1 MGSHI
6 ELLNPY
12 KPLFK
17 KPKNRYFLITGSRG
31 SAKSFHVAYFLIW
44 LTYEPGH
51 VILYTRYTMV
61 ASHISI
67 IPEFLEKMDLLN
79 SRSNFEVTK
88 TEIIN
93 KKTGSKILFRGIKT
107 SSGNQTAS
115 LKSIQGVTTYVQEEA
130 EELVE
135 ENIFDTIDLSIR
147 HKTLDNRVII
157 VMNPSTR
164 DHFIYKRFIANEDNN
179 CVHIHTTYLDNIKN
193 LSDSFIEQAERT
205 KKVNFARYEHI
216 FLGTWADVSEGLL
229 WNHDIISSN
238 RVNFAP
244 ILVRKIVAIDPAIS
258 ATAKSDE
265 TGIVVLGV
273 CSKGDVYVLEDVS
286 GVYSPNEW
294 AQVAKDCAVAHNCD
308 CYVAESN
315 QGGDMVSSNL
325 KSVDPLRRV
334 KLVRAT
340 RGKHTRAEPVYG
352 MYEQGRVKHV
362 GYFSKLESQMVS
374 WNPTDQTKSPDRVDA
389 LVWGVTDLILS
400 NNAIGTSSS
409 GKKPRHEPRR
419 L

>member
-1 MGSHI
+1 MV
-6 ELLNPY
+6 
-12 KPLFK
+12 
-17 KPKNRYFLITGSRG
+17 
-31 SAKSFHVAYFLIW
+31 SA
-44 LTYEPGH
+44 
-51 VILYTRYTMV
+51 
-61 ASHISI
+61 HISI
-67 IPEFLEKMDLLN
+67 IPEFLEKIELLN
-79 SRSNFEVTK
+79 LSHMFNITLN
-88 TEIIN
+88 EIIH
-93 KKTGSKILFRGIKT
+93 KETGSRIIFKGIKT
-107 SSGNQTAS
+107 SQGTATAS
-115 LKSIQGVTTYVQEEA
+115 LKSIQGVTTFVVDEGEEFHD
-130 EELVE
+130 EDS
-135 ENIFDTIDLSIR
+135 FDRIDLSIR
-147 HKTLDNRVII
+147 SVNNCNRVLII
-157 VMNPSTR
+157 MNPSNR
-164 DHFIYKRFIANEDNN
+164 EHMLYKKFTPEHPRED
-179 CVHIHTTYLDNIKN
+179 VTYIHTTYLDNIKN
-193 LSDSFIEQAERT
+193 LSQSFVDQADRT
-205 KKVNFARYEHI
+205 KAINLARYEHL
-216 FLGTWADVSEGLL
+216 FLGAWTDSQEGLL

-409 GKKPRHEPRR
+409 GNKPRHVPRR